1 MLEPTGMQPAAMFQN
16 RVDAGQKIAERLFGL
31 KLDLFGE
38 SGNQNI
44 VILAV
49 PRGGIIV
56 GDIVASEL
64 AARLDVVVSR
74 KIGAPNNPELAIG
87 AVMPDGSYFLNQE
100 IVEMLNVSQEYIN
113 IQASTQIKEIDRR
126 LISYRGSK
134 EYDNEFEDKITVLVD
149 DGIATGATILAS
161 ASWIK
166 NKQRVKKL
174 LIAVPVAPRSILKN
188 LNQVADDIIVLYTPD
203 DFMAVGAF
211 YENFAQ
217 IGDDEV
223 KEIMKKHGYN
233 V

>member
-1 MLEPTGMQPAAMFQN
+1 MQPVKFQS
-16 RVDAGQKIAERLFGL
+16 RIDAGQKIAERLFGL

-38 SGNQNI
+38 SGSQNI

-49 PRGGIIV
+49 PRGGIII

-64 AARLDVVVSR
+64 VARLDVVISR

-100 IVEMLNVSQEYIN
+100 IIDMLNVSQEYID

-126 LISYRGSK
+126 LLSYRGSK
-134 EYDNEFEDKITVLVD
+134 EYDNEYQHKIIVLVD

-166 NKQRVKKL
+166 NKQRCRKL

-188 LNQVADDIIVLYTPD
+188 LNEVADDVIVLYSPE

-211 YENFAQ
+211 YQNFAQ
-217 IGDDEV
+217 IEDDEV
-223 KEIMKKHGYN
+223 KGIMKRHGYN

>member
-1 MLEPTGMQPAAMFQN
+1 MQPVKFQS
-16 RVDAGQKIAERLFGL
+16 RIDAGQKIAERLTGL

-38 SGNQNI
+38 SGSQDI
-44 VILAV
+44 VVLAV
-49 PRGGIIV
+49 PRGGIII

-87 AVMPDGSYFLNQE
+87 AVMPDRSYFLNKE
-100 IVEMLNVSQEYIN
+100 IVDMLNVSQDYID
-113 IQASTQIKEIDRR
+113 IQANAQIKEIDRR
-126 LISYRGSK
+126 LLSYRGSK
-134 EYDNEFEDKITVLVD
+134 EYDNEYRDKIIVLVD

-161 ASWIK
+161 ANWLK
-166 NKQRVKKL
+166 NKQRCRKL
-174 LIAVPVAPRSILKN
+174 LIAVPVAPRSMLKN
-188 LNQVADDIIVLYTPD
+188 LNQVADDVIVLYTPE

-211 YENFAQ
+211 YQNFDQ

-223 KEIMKKHGYN
+223 KGIMKRHGYN

>member
-1 MLEPTGMQPAAMFQN
+1 MQPVKFQS
-16 RVDAGQKIAERLFGL
+16 RIDAGQKIAERLFGL

-38 SGNQNI
+38 SGSQNI

-49 PRGGIIV
+49 PRGGIII

-64 AARLDVVVSR
+64 VARLDVVVSR

-87 AVMPDGSYFLNQE
+87 ALMPDGSYFLNQE
-100 IVEMLNVSQEYIN
+100 IIDMLNVSQEYID

-126 LISYRGSK
+126 LLSYRGSK
-134 EYDNEFEDKITVLVD
+134 EYDNEYQDKIIVLVD

-166 NKQRVKKL
+166 NKQRCRKL

-188 LNQVADDIIVLYTPD
+188 LNEVADDVIVLYSPE

-211 YENFAQ
+211 YQNFAQ
-217 IGDDEV
+217 IEDDEV
-223 KEIMKKHGYN
+223 KGIMKRHGYN

>member
-1 MLEPTGMQPAAMFQN
+1 MQPAAIFQN

-31 KLDLFGE
+31 KQDLFGE
-38 SGNQNI
+38 SGSQNI
-44 VILAV
+44 VILAI
-49 PRGGIIV
+49 PRGGIII

-87 AVMPDGSYFLNQE
+87 AVMPDGSCFLNQE
-100 IVEMLNVSQEYIN
+100 IVDMLNVSQEYID

-134 EYDNEFEDKITVLVD
+134 EYHNEFKDKIIVLVD

-161 ASWIK
+161 AGWIK
-166 NKQRVKKL
+166 NKQRCKKL
-174 LIAVPVAPRSILKN
+174 LIAVPVAPKSILKS
-188 LNQVADDIIVLYTPD
+188 LNQIADDVIVLYTPD

-211 YENFAQ
+211 YENFTQ
-217 IGDDEV
+217 IEDDDV
-223 KEIMKKHGYN
+223 KEIMKRHGYN

>member
-1 MLEPTGMQPAAMFQN
+1 MQPVKFQS
-16 RVDAGQKIAERLFGL
+16 RVDAGQKIAERLSGL

-38 SGNQNI
+38 SRSQNI

-49 PRGGIIV
+49 PRGGIII

-100 IVEMLNVSQEYIN
+100 IVDMLNVSQEYIDL
-113 IQASTQIKEIDRR
+113 QASTQIKEIDRR
-126 LISYRGSK
+126 LLSYRGSK
-134 EYDNEFEDKITVLVD
+134 EYDNEYQDKIIVLVD

-161 ASWIK
+161 ANWLK
-166 NKQRVKKL
+166 NKQRCRKL
-174 LIAVPVAPRSILKN
+174 FITVPVAPRSILKN
-188 LNQVADDIIVLYTPD
+188 LNEVADDVIVLYTPE

-211 YENFAQ
+211 YQNFAQ

-223 KEIMKKHGYN
+223 KEIMKRHGYN

>member
-1 MLEPTGMQPAAMFQN
+1 MQPVKFQS
-16 RVDAGQKIAERLFGL
+16 RIDAGQKIAERLFGL

-38 SGNQNI
+38 SGSQNI

-49 PRGGIIV
+49 PRGGIII

-64 AARLDVVVSR
+64 VARLDVVVSR

-87 AVMPDGSYFLNQE
+87 AVMPDGSYFLNQK
-100 IVEMLNVSQEYIN
+100 IVDMLNVSQEYID

-126 LISYRGSK
+126 LLSYRGSK
-134 EYDNEFEDKITVLVD
+134 EYDNEYQDKIIVLVD

-166 NKQRVKKL
+166 NKQRCRKL

-188 LNQVADDIIVLYTPD
+188 LNEVADDVIVLYTPE
-203 DFMAVGAF
+203 DFMAVGDF
-211 YENFAQ
+211 YQNFAQ
-217 IGDDEV
+217 IEDDEV
-223 KEIMKKHGYN
+223 KGIMKRHGYN

>member
-1 MLEPTGMQPAAMFQN
+1 MQPVKFQS
-16 RVDAGQKIAERLFGL
+16 RIDAGQKIAERLFGL

-38 SGNQNI
+38 SGSQNI

-49 PRGGIIV
+49 PRGGIII

-64 AARLDVVVSR
+64 VARLDVVVSR

-87 AVMPDGSYFLNQE
+87 ALMPDGSYFLNQE
-100 IVEMLNVSQEYIN
+100 IIDMLNVSQEYID

-126 LISYRGSK
+126 LLSYRGSK
-134 EYDNEFEDKITVLVD
+134 EYDNEYQDKIIVLVD

-166 NKQRVKKL
+166 NKQRCRKL

-188 LNQVADDIIVLYTPD
+188 LNEVADDVIVLYTPE

-211 YENFAQ
+211 YQNFAQ
-217 IGDDEV
+217 IEDDEV
-223 KEIMKKHGYN
+223 KGIMKRHGYN

>member
-1 MLEPTGMQPAAMFQN
+1 MHQVKFQS
-16 RVDAGQKIAERLFGL
+16 RMDAGHKIAERLFGL

-38 SGNQNI
+38 SGNKDI

-49 PRGGIIV
+49 PRGGIII

-100 IVEMLNVSQEYIN
+100 IVDMLKVPQEYIDM
-113 IQASTQIKEIDRR
+113 QVVTQKKEIERR
-126 LISYRGSK
+126 LTSYRGKK
-134 EYDNEFEDKITVLVD
+134 EYDNEFGDNIVILVD
-149 DGIATGATILAS
+149 DGVATGATILAS
-161 ASWIK
+161 ANWIK
-166 NKQRVKKL
+166 NKQQCKKL
-174 LIAVPVAPRSILKN
+174 IIAVPVAPSSILVN
-188 LNQVADDIIVLYTPD
+188 LNEVADDVLVLFAPK

-211 YENFAQ
+211 YHEFSQ

-223 KEIMKKHGYN
+223 KGIMKRH
-233 V
+233 

>member
-1 MLEPTGMQPAAMFQN
+1 MQPVKFQS
-16 RVDAGQKIAERLFGL
+16 RIDAGQKIVERLFGL

-38 SGNQNI
+38 SGSQNI

-49 PRGGIIV
+49 PRDGIII

-64 AARLDVVVSR
+64 VARLDVVVSR

-87 AVMPDGSYFLNQE
+87 AVMPDGGYFLNQE
-100 IVEMLNVSQEYIN
+100 IVDMLNVSQEYID

-126 LISYRGSK
+126 LFSYRGSK
-134 EYDNEFEDKITVLVD
+134 EYDNEYQDKIIVLVD

-166 NKQRVKKL
+166 NKQRCRKL

-188 LNQVADDIIVLYTPD
+188 LNEVADDVIVLYTPE
-203 DFMAVGAF
+203 DFMAVGDF
-211 YENFAQ
+211 YQNFAQ
-217 IGDDEV
+217 IEDDEV
-223 KEIMKKHGYN
+223 KGIMKRHGYN

>member
-1 MLEPTGMQPAAMFQN
+1 MQPVKFQS
-16 RVDAGQKIAERLFGL
+16 RIDAGQKIAERLFGL

-38 SGNQNI
+38 SGSQNI

-49 PRGGIIV
+49 PRGGIII

-64 AARLDVVVSR
+64 VARLDVVVSR

-100 IVEMLNVSQEYIN
+100 IVDMLNVSQEYID

-126 LISYRGSK
+126 LLSYRGSK
-134 EYDNEFEDKITVLVD
+134 EYDNEYQDKIIVLVD

-166 NKQRVKKL
+166 NKQRCRKL

-188 LNQVADDIIVLYTPD
+188 LNEVADDVTVLYTPE

-211 YENFAQ
+211 YQNFAE
-217 IGDDEV
+217 IEDDEV
-223 KEIMKKHGYN
+223 KGIMKRHGYN